1 MEYYWIYFPSFLVR
15 VKWAKQTI
23 KNHFSFSLLNQHT
36 IVKIIWWQG
45 HSSYLDESLKQKYAN
60 ILDAVQEVSIMEEIN
75 LVPLRKGTTITKP

>member
-1 MEYYWIYFPSFLVR
+1 MEYYWIHLPSFLVG

-45 HSSYLDESLKQKYAN
+45 HSSYLDESLKEKYAN
-60 ILDAVQEVSIMEEIN
+60 SLNAVWGVYYEGNKSCSFKKKE
-75 LVPLRKGTTITKP
+75 LL

>member
-1 MEYYWIYFPSFLVR
+1 MEYYWIHFPTFLVR
-15 VKWAKQTI
+15 VKRAKQTI